1 MNSPENSI
9 ATLLQFFFTS
19 IAKIH
24 EYMVSVAMF
33 FDVSMFTV
41 YLTHWI
47 IFGLLGVVIYKYVT
61 NGPANPVGDE
71 NIEQIMFWFFVSLGL
86 VGFFIALV
94 DALWYL
100 HTAQK
105 KKKARA
111 LEKAAHQADKLSKST
126 PLPTA
131 SVVPVINEESLQEM
145 RKFM

>member
-1 MNSPENSI
+1 MSSPENST
-9 ATLLQFFFTS
+9 ATLLQFFFVG

-47 IFGLLGVVIYKYVT
+47 IFGLLGVFIYKFVT
-61 NGPANPVGDE
+61 HGPADPSGDE
-71 NIEQIMFWFFVSLGL
+71 EGERFMFWFFVSLGL

-94 DALWYL
+94 DALLYL
-100 HTAQK
+100 HTTQK

-111 LEKAAHQADKLSKST
+111 LEKAIHQADKLSKST

-131 SVVPVINEESLQEM
+131 SVVPVINEESLREI
-145 RKFM
+145 RKYM